1 MAKRYYWL
9 KLKTDFFNQLKIKKM
24 RKLPHGID
32 VLIIYLKLLL
42 LSVPTDGIV
51 EFIGLEDAFSEELSL
66 AIDEDAEKVQETVDF
81 LFEFGMM
88 EQIENNKYRLIDM
101 KNMIGSETDSARRV
115 RKHREAQRELKLKMT
130 QEVTVDISN
139 EEECIE
145 DEDVVDEDC

>member
-66 AIDEDAEKVQETVDF
+66 TIDEDAEKVQETVDF

-88 EQIENNKYRLIDM
+88 EQIEDNKYRLIDM

>member
-88 EQIENNKYRLIDM
+88 EQIEDNKYRLIDM

>member
-1 MAKRYYWL
+1 
-9 KLKTDFFNQLKIKKM
+9 
-24 RKLPHGID
+24 
-32 VLIIYLKLLL
+32 
-42 LSVPTDGIV
+42 
-51 EFIGLEDAFSEELSL
+51 
-66 AIDEDAEKVQETVDF
+66 
-81 LFEFGMM
+81 MM
-88 EQIENNKYRLIDM
+88 EQIEDNKYRLIDM